1 MYQSFFA
8 LKFGLMFGLMLESRT
23 SSFQSE
29 TISEGTIHRLSLY
42 SRLLA
47 TLEEEGTTVVSSR
60 DLSERINFP
69 ATQIRRDLA
78 YFGQF
83 GKRGIGYEVCALG
96 RSINEILGVHVR
108 RRIALVGVG
117 NLGSALLG
125 YRVLREHNFEIVAAF
140 DNDARKWDRV
150 INNVVI
156 HNPDRLPQIV
166 ECEQIEIGII
176 AVPPQAAQNV
186 LDVFVLAGVRSIL
199 NFAPARLS
207 APRRIKLR
215 NVDFSIELERLSYFL
230 QHECDTTS
238 KSVV

>member
-1 MYQSFFA
+1 MYQFITV
-8 LKFGLMFGLMLESRT
+8 LMFGKMSESR
-23 SSFQSE
+23 SNSFRSE
-29 TISEGTIHRLSLY
+29 AISEGTIHRLSLY

-60 DLSERINFP
+60 DLSERISFP

-83 GKRGIGYEVCALG
+83 GRRGIGYEVCALG
-96 RSINEILGVHVR
+96 RAINEILGVHVR
-108 RRIALVGVG
+108 RNIALVGVG

-140 DNDARKWDRV
+140 DNDARKWDQV

-166 ECEQIEIGII
+166 RSEQIEIGII
-176 AVPPQAAQNV
+176 AVPPLAAQNV
-186 LDVFVLAGVRSIL
+186 LDIFVSAGVRTIL
-199 NFAPARLS
+199 NFAPARLT
-207 APRRIKLR
+207 APHHIKLR
-215 NVDFSIELERLSYFL
+215 NVDFSIELERLTYFL
-230 QHECDTTS
+230 QHESTTNS

>member
-1 MYQSFFA
+1 MYQSFA
-8 LKFGLMFGLMLESRT
+8 VLKFGQMPEFRSN
-23 SSFQSE
+23 SFQSE

-60 DLSERINFP
+60 DLSERSSFP

-108 RRIALVGVG
+108 RKIALVGVG

-140 DNDARKWDRV
+140 DNDARKWDQV

-156 HNPDRLPQIV
+156 RNPDQLPQIV
-166 ECEQIEIGII
+166 QCEQIEIGII
-176 AVPPQAAQNV
+176 SVPPQAAQKV
-186 LDVFVLAGVRSIL
+186 LDIFVLAGVRSIL
-199 NFAPARLS
+199 NFAPARLT
-207 APRRIKLR
+207 APRHIKLR

-230 QHECDTTS
+230 QHEREATPDL
-238 KSVV
+238 VV

>member
-1 MYQSFFA
+1 MR
-8 LKFGLMFGLMLESRT
+8 ESR
-23 SSFQSE
+23 SNSFQSE
-29 TISEGTIHRLSLY
+29 AISEGTIHRLSLY

-60 DLSERINFP
+60 DLSERISFP

-96 RSINEILGVHVR
+96 RAINKILGVHVCR
-108 RRIALVGVG
+108 KIALVGVG

-140 DNDARKWDRV
+140 DNDARKWDQV

-156 HNPDRLPQIV
+156 RNPDQLPQIV
-166 ECEQIEIGII
+166 QCEQIEIGII
-176 AVPPQAAQNV
+176 SVPPQAAQKV
-186 LDVFVLAGVRSIL
+186 LDIFVLTGVRSIL
-199 NFAPARLS
+199 NFAPARLT
-207 APRRIKLR
+207 APRHIKLR

-230 QHECDTTS
+230 QHESEATPDL
-238 KSVV
+238 VV